1 MKGAELNMID
11 VTHEQV
17 TLTDLFGM
25 KLRIPKF
32 QRSYSWESSHVVDL
46 LKDTFERE
54 TKYLMGTVILHKP
67 ENGGGTEAFDI
78 VDGQQRLV
86 TLTILLQN
94 LGEQNLPLLK
104 QQFSKSSWWYINEAQ
119 NTIKN
124 YLAGKSSKKID
135 SYKIFISEKLL
146 FSKLELS
153 GTNAL
158 DLAYTFFDSVN
169 SKGKPLSDFDLLKA
183 HHLMFIPAKE
193 ERLAKQHNDEWQSR
207 DDRHKD
213 VFSNTLRRLRMWSQG
228 KDRDSREE
236 RADYNEFN
244 DKVEPD
250 KSANHEYK
258 LNRYMQPAAFRSWRR
273 EGGKV
278 VLSMDYPVIDAEELI
293 PTEVTQTIEGGD
305 PFFLYARRYH
315 RLYER
320 LYGDNSDNKNS
331 QPESTSYLFV
341 RNLANSIKNDY
352 LQSAF
357 KAVILLYVD
366 KFAEDSLIDVAVCAE
381 RIISAWRW
389 EKNSVRIE
397 GTLSHVNNNRLVPI
411 ILNAATPRHV
421 ISQFLDRTAT
431 LEKIPSSNDIKKS
444 NVKCWYRNSLQGFY
458 IDDNRR
464 KISDKRICELTI
476 SYQNL
481 EKLND

>member
-1 MKGAELNMID
+1 MAD
-11 VTHEQV
+11 VKHEQV
-17 TLTDLFGM
+17 SLTKLFEM
-25 KLRIPKF
+25 NLRIPDF
-32 QRSYSWESSHVVDL
+32 QRSYSWEPSHVLDM
-46 LKDTFERE
+46 LKDTFKRK
-54 TKYLMGTVILHKP
+54 TQYLMGTVILYKP
-67 ENGGGTEAFDI
+67 DNEGKEVFDI

-94 LGEQNLPLLK
+94 LGKQDTPLPLLE
-104 QQFSKSSWWYINEAQ
+104 QQFSKSSWWHINEAQ

-124 YLAGKSSKKID
+124 FLAGKSEMLEA
-135 SYKIFISEKLL
+135 YKNFISEKLL
-146 FSKLELS
+146 FSMLELS

-158 DLAYTFFDSVN
+158 DLAYTFFDSIN

-207 DDRHKD
+207 DDRHKE

-320 LYGDNSDNKNS
+320 LYGDNSDNSDNKNN

-352 LQSAF
+352 LQATF
-357 KAVILLYVD
+357 KAVMLLYVD
-366 KFAEDSLIDVAVCAE
+366 KFAEDGLIDVAVCAE

-411 ILNAATPRHV
+411 ILNAVTPRHV
-421 ISQFLDRTAT
+421 ISQFLDSAAAF
-431 LEKIPSSNDIKKS
+431 EKIPSHSAVKNS
-444 NVKCWYRNSLQGFY
+444 NVKCWYRDSLKGFY
-458 IDDNRR
+458 HDNRS
-464 KISDKRICELTI
+464 KISDMRICELI
-476 SYQNL
+476 IGYESEDKRNG
-481 EKLND
+481 K